1 MKRFCPTN
9 IYIFLIIPKIMKQKQ
24 KEILERLKSK
34 LEWVKFFS
42 NTLKEELKDNRKI
55 EAWFLWIGEYY
66 NNMRDFT
73 DDVVFAKIP
82 EEKIKK
88 LIEEFKKIEF
98 DTLDWAKDELNRR
111 IDMGMKFERSRLI
124 VKEMLDLP

>member
-9 IYIFLIIPKIMKQKQ
+9 IYIFLIIPKIMKQ